1 MLSSIILFLKG
12 VAMGA
17 ANVIPGVSGGTI
29 AFVTGIYEEFIDA
42 LKSFDLKALQLLF
55 KFKLKEFAA
64 HVNLKFLVVLFLGV
78 AISIVSLGK
87 LLDFLF
93 EQHALYVWAFFFGL
107 ILASVY
113 FVGKTIEKWSVGP
126 VIALLIGIAAAVLLA
141 FAEQA
146 EENTGFVYLF
156 ICGVVAISSM
166 ILPGLSGSF
175 VLILM
180 GNYNLIMLQTIP
192 NLTKDF
198 SGAMKILV
206 PFALGAAVGFI
217 VLSRAISFLLKNFRD
232 MTLAVLT
239 GFIFGSLLTI
249 WPWKE
254 ATEFFIKPDGTKK
267 VIGYTW
273 HMPDWALNSTY
284 IALVLILVGIV
295 VVYALESL
303 GKKKA

>member
-29 AFVTGIYEEFIDA
+29 AFVTGIYEEFIHS
-42 LKSFDLKALQLLF
+42 LKSFDIQALKLLLS
-55 KFKLKEFAA
+55 FKLKEFAA
-64 HVNLKFLVVLFLGV
+64 HVNLKFLTILFLGV

-87 LLDFLF
+87 LLDYLF
-93 EQHALYVWAFFFGL
+93 EQQAVYVWAFFFGL

-113 FVGKTIEKWSVGP
+113 FVGKTIQKWSVE
-126 VIALLIGIAAAVLLA
+126 AMFMLLVGVAAAVLLA

-146 EENTGFVYLF
+146 EENTSFVYLF

-175 VLILM
+175 VLIIM
-180 GNYNLIMLQTIP
+180 GNYSLIMLRTIP
-192 NLTKDF
+192 NLTENL
-198 SGAMKILV
+198 SASMKILL

-217 VLSRAISFLLKNFRD
+217 LLSRVISFLLKKFKD
-232 MTLAVLT
+232 VTLAVLT

-254 ATEFFIKPDGTKK
+254 PLEFIIKSDGSKHVTK
-267 VIGYTW
+267 YAW
-273 HMPDWALNSTY
+273 NMPLWSETSTY
-284 IALVLILVGIV
+284 IALILILIGIV

-303 GKKKA
+303 GKQKS